1 VSKPRQPFTETLR
14 LGNQNKKPLEDPS
27 QLTTIIDGCLR
38 GNREAQKML
47 YQHYYGYAMSVCL
60 RYSKTREESREILN
74 DGFMKVFTRLGL
86 RDEKSSFKSWLRKIM
101 INSAIDHY
109 RKNSK
114 HYKLEDGDQAIA
126 WMPSHES
133 DAIGDLSHEELIGMV
148 QQLAPA
154 YRAVFNLFVIDGY
167 SHEEIASRLDIS
179 VGTSKSNL
187 FKAREHLKAAFKKN
201 NIKRYA

>member
-1 VSKPRQPFTETLR
+1 
-14 LGNQNKKPLEDPS
+14 LEDPS
-27 QLTTIIDGCLR
+27 QLTTLIDGCLR
-38 GNREAQKML
+38 GDREAQKML
-47 YQHYYGYAMSVCL
+47 YQHYYGYAMSVCM
-60 RYSKTREESREILN
+60 RYSKSKEESREILN

-86 RDEKSSFKSWLRKIM
+86 RDQKSSFKSWLRKIM

-109 RKNSK
+109 RKHNK
-114 HYKLEDGDQAIA
+114 HYNLEEGGESIA

-133 DAIGDLSHEELIGMV
+133 DAIGHLSHEELIGMIR
-148 QQLAPA
+148 QLAPA

-167 SHEEIASRLDIS
+167 THEEIASRLDIS

-201 NIKRYA
+201 NLMRYA